1 MPVPVEDDAR
11 RYSSIS
17 NNSDDGAA
25 CSGAMGCSHPHI
37 PLVRCNA
44 MAWTDETEGAGDA
57 PRSRRGYNGG
67 DGGGDDA

>member
-1 MPVPVEDDAR
+1 MQCHAPAVPVEDDAR

-25 CSGAMGCSHPHI
+25 CSGAMSGSHPHM

-44 MAWTDETEGAGDA
+44 MAWTDETEEEGA
-57 PRSRRGYNGG
+57 RSARTRTTS
-67 DGGGDDA
+67 